1 MNRYLCKRENFPNK
15 PAGHSIETKPNFRNE
30 KLFSPLQ
37 PESFGQLANQEGE
50 REREL
55 KRGNLRLLSTSR
67 SRFQAKFL
75 TEVTRMHIYTY
86 ICK

>member
-50 REREL
+50 RERAE
-55 KRGNLRLLSTSR
+55 KRQFEASFHFSVPIPSQILN
-67 SRFQAKFL
+67 
-75 TEVTRMHIYTY
+75 
-86 ICK
+86 